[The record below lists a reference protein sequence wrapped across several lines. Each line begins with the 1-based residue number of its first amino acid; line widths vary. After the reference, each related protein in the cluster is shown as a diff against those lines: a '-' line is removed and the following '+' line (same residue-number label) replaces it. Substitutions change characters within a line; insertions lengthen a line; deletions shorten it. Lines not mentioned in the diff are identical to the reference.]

1 MKKIQAMG
9 MIFRWNQILHER
21 SKNKIKELMVLQST
35 RRGRR
40 KRKKT
45 KNKNKEEAS
54 NCAI

>member
-35 RRGRR
+35 RRG
-40 KRKKT
+40 KKKKE
-45 KNKNKEEAS
+45 KNKK
-54 NCAI
+54 